1 MKFWASIGNAIN
13 EHKAVRR
20 ILITWAVILITIAAL
35 HPEWYSDAKF
45 LGIVGLLTTVIA
57 FYQWTRSKEDEK

>member
-20 ILITWAVILITIAAL
+20 ILITWAVVLITIAAL

-45 LGIVGLLTTVIA
+45 LGIVGLLTTVIG
-57 FYQWTRSKEDEK
+57 FYQWTRGKEDEK